1 MKKHVGYFQ
10 SLNDSSFRKKG
21 EIYKSIGYIYDGLIT
36 FEIDD
41 EFNKNKW
48 RQLDYEICDLL
59 DGVACYNFDFSDFIE
74 IINTKQT
81 LAELQKELLEN
92 AGNVY

>member
-1 MKKHVGYFQ
+1 M
-10 SLNDSSFRKKG
+10 N
-21 EIYKSIGYIYDGLIT
+21 LI
-36 FEIDD
+36 
-41 EFNKNKW
+41 KNKW